1 MTKLMSYLMTAVIF
15 LAMGASSVLH
25 AQIPP
30 YDGCPVTDRPCVPPA
45 PWVATTQYVV
55 LSTGCIVQVSYA
67 VRKCGEFCEVRLD
80 NITALYT
87 ADGCQPCDPFLA
99 GTSIQQITDEI
110 LRYIYSRNRGTVPC
124 GPFDPR
130 QDIRIYKAKCWHHA
144 LVAGRRV
151 YTPCSGCCIIN
162 TKVVTGGGISTV
174 LAPDPTDPTAVHTTA
189 CNPLHM
195 CALEL
200 DCLIGPWLYGLPT
213 P

>member
-151 YTPCSGCCIIN
+151 YTPCSGCCVIIA
-162 TKVVTGGGISTV
+162 TVETVGGVSIV
-174 LAPDPTDPTAVHTTA
+174 KPPTAVYTND

-200 DCLIGPWLYGLPT
+200 DCHTGPWLYGIPT